1 MQINSLVLK
10 TLKFLYD
17 PLQSNMKIKFSRNDW
32 NNINSSWVDSNNDK
46 NRFLFKKWIWMK
58 EKWVTKNPLFLYSPM
73 SISEIEQFFHPQEKY
88 YFKLSTKETKSFP
101 FVFMYQHS

>member
-1 MQINSLVLK
+1 MIKTDFYLK
-10 TLKFLYD
+10 NESEWKKSE
-17 PLQSNMKIKFSRNDW
+17 LQ
-32 NNINSSWVDSNNDK
+32 
-46 NRFLFKKWIWMK
+46 
-58 EKWVTKNPLFLYSPM
+58 KNPLFLYSPM

>member
-1 MQINSLVLK
+1 
-10 TLKFLYD
+10 
-17 PLQSNMKIKFSRNDW
+17 
-32 NNINSSWVDSNNDK
+32 
-46 NRFLFKKWIWMK
+46 MK
-58 EKWVTKNPLFLYSPM
+58 EKWITKNPLFLYSPM